1 MRQQRRE
8 HVACASL
15 VVTMGRLDEGDGFR
29 QRPSATGENAIN
41 EMLVGSRKTAGS
53 CTGHN
58 HFPLAGNETAQAA
71 ACARALRISARTV
84 IAESSMRVPGPKM
97 AFAPAWKRKS

>member
-53 CTGHN
+53 CTGH
-58 HFPLAGNETAQAA
+58 
-71 ACARALRISARTV
+71 
-84 IAESSMRVPGPKM
+84 
-97 AFAPAWKRKS
+97 